1 MAALKELFGD
11 NVLTKSGLKPT
22 EEALSGKTAIGIYFS
37 AHWCPPC
44 RGFTPKLAEMYS
56 KTFKDKGMEIVFVS
70 SDKDQA
76 AFDSYYGE
84 QPWAALPY
92 EQRDAKETLSK
103 KFKVQGIP
111 SFVILDGQGNVI
123 TKDGR
128 EAVDKDPTGT
138 KYPWTPPTPAE
149 KAKSIRTALGEGLL
163 SKAGGKPIG
172 LYFSAHWCP
181 PCRAFTP
188 KLAEWY
194 KAGLKD
200 KMEIIFV
207 SSDQDKGAFDS
218 YFETMPWLSLAYD
231 KRDEKEE
238 LSNAFGV
245 NGIPAFV
252 VMNPDGSVITT
263 EGRSKVEEDPEGK
276 TLPDGWL
283 PQPFN
288 DVNGDPGPLNEEQCL
303 IMFGD
308 DAAAHE
314 AVKTVA
320 NEYYIKAN
328 KDIDAMPLR
337 FFSGKSGGVMG
348 QIRNLTKVRD
358 DKLVLVDIPDDG
370 AFYVS
375 EAGSVT
381 VDTVKQFLADVGSKK
396 VERKQ
401 LQK

>member
-11 NVLTKSGLKPT
+11 TILTKSGLKPT
-22 EEALSGKTAIGIYFS
+22 EEALSGKTAIGLYFS

-44 RGFTPKLAEMYS
+44 RGFTPKLVEMHTN
-56 KTFKDKGMEIVFVS
+56 TFKDKGMEIVFVS
-70 SDKDQA
+70 SDKDQG

-84 QPWAALPY
+84 QTWAALPY
-92 EQRDAKETLSK
+92 ENSDAKAALSK

-111 SFVILDGQGNVI
+111 SFVILDPEGNLI

-128 EAVDKDPTGT
+128 ASIEKDPEGNQ
-138 KYPWTPPTPAE
+138 YPWHPPTAAE
-149 KAKSIRTALGEGLL
+149 KAQSIKTALGEEILA
-163 SKAGGKPIG
+163 KADSKPIG

-188 KLAEWY
+188 KLAEFY

-200 KMEIIFV
+200 KMEIVFV
-207 SSDQDKGAFDS
+207 SSDKDQKEFDS
-218 YFETMPWLSLAYD
+218 YRETMPWLALDYD
-231 KRDEKEE
+231 KRDAKET

-245 NGIPAFV
+245 SGIPAFV

-276 TLPDGWL
+276 TLPGGWL

-288 DVNGDPGPLNEEQCL
+288 DVNGDPGPLNEEKCL

-308 DAAAHE
+308 DDSAHQ
-314 AVKTVA
+314 AVKAVA
-320 NEYYIKAN
+320 NEYYIKAS
-328 KDIDAMPLR
+328 KDMDAMPFR
-337 FFSGKSGGVMG
+337 FFSGKSGGVMS
-348 QIRNLTKVRD
+348 QLRTMTKITD
-358 DKLVLVDIPDDG
+358 DKLVLLDIPDDG
-370 AFYVS
+370 AFYVC

-381 VDTVKQFLADVGSKK
+381 AEVVNQFIADVQAKK
-396 VERKQ
+396 VEKKQ
-401 LQK
+401 LSK